1 MFMSLAHLPEWSFGL
16 SNHSY
21 VFLSLSFARYE
32 EYGTS
37 LKGLLAEGI
46 LDEKGA
52 EMFHGSDLASPNLHT
67 DCSFQIAISL

>member
-1 MFMSLAHLPEWSFGL
+1 MSRCL
-16 SNHSY
+16 SQP
-21 VFLSLSFARYE
+21 FARYE

-52 EMFHGSDLASPNLHT
+52 EMFHGSDFAASKLLVHY
-67 DCSFQIAISL
+67 DCFSLCFMFPVADTRPRSSEI